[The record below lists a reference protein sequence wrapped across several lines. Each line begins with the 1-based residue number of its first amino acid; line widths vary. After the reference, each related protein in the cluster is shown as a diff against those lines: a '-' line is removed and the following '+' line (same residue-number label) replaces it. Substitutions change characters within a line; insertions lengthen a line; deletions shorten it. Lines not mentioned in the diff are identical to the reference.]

1 MKRMFGMIESDKV
14 KIQKKYRDP
23 AGLKVIIQAADGG
36 YSILFADASA
46 EYADNELPAKENF
59 EKALERIV
67 DMFGEVVEDDSD
79 SDDFLTT
86 EEMADEEDSEEEYNF
101 DKESK
106 FMAAVEKIKDFVYMC
121 ADADAIIKDGETIT
135 KSEKY
140 NKSMKEAIDYIQSV
154 ALSNPIKY

>member
-1 MKRMFGMIESDKV
+1 MKRMFGMIEADKV
-14 KIQKKYRDP
+14 KIQKSYRDP

-36 YSILFADASA
+36 YSILFADASS

-59 EKALERIV
+59 EKALERITEL
-67 DMFGEVVEDDSD
+67 FGEVIEDDSD

-86 EEMADEEDSEEEYNF
+86 EEIAEEEDSEEDYNF

-106 FMAAVEKIKDFVYMC
+106 FLTAIEKVKGFVYMC
-121 ADADAIIKDGETIT
+121 ADATAIIKDGETIT

>member
-14 KIQKKYRDP
+14 KIQKSYRDP
-23 AGLKVIIQAADGG
+23 DGLKVIIQAADGG
-36 YSILFADASA
+36 YSILFADSSA

-59 EKALERIV
+59 EKALEKITEL
-67 DMFGEVVEDDSD
+67 FGEVIEDDSD

-86 EEMADEEDSEEEYNF
+86 EEIADEEDSEEEYNF

-106 FMAAVEKIKDFVYMC
+106 FLTAVEKVKGFVYMC
-121 ADADAIIKDGETIT
+121 ADASAIIVDGETIT